1 MIIAVDAMG
10 GDYAPVNPVN
20 GAVQAAREDGNKL
33 ILVGD
38 EQAIRAELEQYDA
51 KSLPIEILHASEV
64 IEMKE
69 PTLTALRSKRDSSIR
84 VCARLVKEG
93 RAQGIVTA
101 GHTGAA
107 MVISKTVIGNVE
119 GVKRPALAMTVPTPL
134 STHPAVFLDIGAN
147 VTCRSIHLVQFAI
160 IGHIFSRD
168 ILKIEAPRI
177 GVLSNGEEA
186 TKGNELV
193 RQTVDRLSRCNLNF
207 IGPVEGRDLF
217 NGQCDVIVTDGFT
230 GNAVLKAAEGIAELA
245 FSILKEEILSTWVT
259 RLAAMMLRR
268 AFKRLRNK
276 FDYAEYGGALLLGLK
291 DICVICHG
299 RSNPRAIRNAIRIA
313 SEFYKMEVNK
323 SIQKGIQELSQQN
336 AVD

>member
-10 GDYAPVNPVN
+10 GDYAPENPVT
-20 GAVQAAREDGNKL
+20 GAVQAARQNGNK
-33 ILVGD
+33 IVLVGD
-38 EQAIRAELEQYDA
+38 QEAVRAELA
-51 KSLPIEILHASEV
+51 KHNTTGLPIEIEHASEV

-84 VCARLVKEG
+84 ICARLVKEG

-107 MVISKTVIGNVE
+107 MVISKTVIGNVA
-119 GVKRPALAMTVPTPL
+119 GVKRPALAMTVPTPR
-134 STHPAVFLDIGAN
+134 STHPAIFLDIGAN

-160 IGHIFSRD
+160 MGHIFARD
-168 ILKIEAPRI
+168 ILKIENPRV

-193 RQTVDRLSRCNLNF
+193 RKTVERLSRSNLNF

-245 FSILKEEILSTWVT
+245 FSVLKEEILSTWVT
-259 RLAAMMLRR
+259 KLAAIMMRR
-268 AFKRLRNK
+268 SFRRMKNK

-299 RSNPRAIRNAIRIA
+299 RSNPRAIRNAIKIA
-313 SEFYKMEVNK
+313 GEFYQMNVNK
-323 SIQKGIQELSQQN
+323 AIQKGIQELYQLN
-336 AVD
+336 II